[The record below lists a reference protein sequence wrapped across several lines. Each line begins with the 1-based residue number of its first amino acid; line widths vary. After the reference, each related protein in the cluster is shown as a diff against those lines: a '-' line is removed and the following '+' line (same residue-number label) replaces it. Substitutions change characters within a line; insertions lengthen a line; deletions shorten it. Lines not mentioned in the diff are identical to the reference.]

1 MKVHSNLFR
10 KLYLS
15 ILLSLSMLWG
25 ATPAHSQ
32 ETPTN
37 AGRNRPYSLLEVL
50 TLSAF
55 GGEVPEFTPLS
66 IFDFGEGWLTP
77 WIPPP
82 NGELH
87 LQRGGWVGADSAF
100 FSREFD
106 PAFTFNAGT
115 AGSRDEFIGS
125 ATLFVPLNR
134 HFQIGLTV
142 PFVDSLQSTDVLP
155 SATSF
160 GDVVITPQLMLD
172 QTETRDISLLVSIQ
186 TPTGQTSTGNGKT
199 IVTPTL
205 ALWQDLPA
213 GWQLRSGIGLAV
225 ATHTGEGAH
234 EVLNLNLALGKTLT
248 THEAAP
254 FGDLTP
260 YLSANL
266 NQNLGGSRELTEV
279 ILTPGIRFFLGWHTY
294 FITGVNV
301 PVTNP
306 KPFLPGLTI
315 VLSRGW

>member
-1 MKVHSNLFR
+1 MKPRSNLIRRLF
-10 KLYLS
+10 LPILVALS
-15 ILLSLSMLWG
+15 ILLG
-25 ATPAHSQ
+25 AVRAHSQ
-32 ETPTN
+32 ATPN
-37 AGRNRPYSLLEVL
+37 NSAGNGSYSLLDVI

-55 GGEVPEFTPLS
+55 GGDVPAFTPLS
-66 IFDFGEGWLTP
+66 ISDFGQGWLTP

-115 AGSRDEFIGS
+115 AGSRDEFIGA

-134 HFQIGLTV
+134 RLQLGLTV
-142 PFVDSLQSTDVLP
+142 PFVDSLQSTHLLP

-186 TPTGQTSTGNGKT
+186 TPTGETKTGNGKT
-199 IVTPTL
+199 VVTPSLT
-205 ALWQDLPA
+205 LWQDLPD

-225 ATHTGEGAH
+225 ATHTNEGPP
-234 EVLNLNLALGKTLT
+234 EILNLNLALGKTLT
-248 THEAAP
+248 SHEAAP

-266 NQNLGGSRELTEV
+266 NQNLGGSREQTEF

-294 FITGVNV
+294 FILGLNV

-306 KPFLPGLTI
+306 KPFIPGLTV